1 MGRHVIVYAYKAF
14 IHLGR
19 TTSVASIVF
28 CTRKYKYPLG
38 EFPSAISTGRFSERG
53 VLRSE
58 WHLSIKS
65 HRVCAGNG
73 ETGLR
78 CAMKSNGPA
87 CPGES
92 SSRGA
97 AMSSFAWV
105 PACLLVKAT
114 PSAIRCYAP
123 ANLPCEGFC
132 KRRPRPAVSS
142 FV

>member
-1 MGRHVIVYAYKAF
+1 M
-14 IHLGR
+14 
-19 TTSVASIVF
+19 
-28 CTRKYKYPLG
+28 G

-97 AMSSFAWV
+97 AMSSFARV
-105 PACLLVKAT
+105 LPYLLVKAT

-132 KRRPRPAVSS
+132 KRRPRPAVSP
-142 FV
+142 FVLHYKLVITSKSIVLNQSKSSSWQSRRHTWYI